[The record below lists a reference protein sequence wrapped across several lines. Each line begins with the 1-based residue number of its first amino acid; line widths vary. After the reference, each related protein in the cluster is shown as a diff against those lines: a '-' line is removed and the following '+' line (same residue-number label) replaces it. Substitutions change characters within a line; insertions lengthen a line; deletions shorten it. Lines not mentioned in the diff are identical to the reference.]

1 MSATDDIRARF
12 DNLPD
17 GLLVAGYVVAIWA
30 VMALLALLVGGEG
43 WTNLAA
49 GFIGSVTV
57 LIGAYAVLTLAL
69 NLQWGYTG
77 LFNIGV
83 AGFMAVGAYTT
94 AILTAPVDPG
104 AGGVPGF
111 GLPLIVGIFGGMVVA
126 AVVGALA
133 ALPALRLKADYL
145 AIVTVALSEI
155 IRLFVNW
162 SGVAEVTVG
171 GATFGTGGATG
182 ISFASPNGFVAG
194 VVTGVLSPLVGLA
207 EALGVSGPNVV
218 NFAYGLA
225 LLLVVVG
232 TYWVLSRLSNSPFGR
247 VLKAIRE
254 DETVTQSLGKDTRLF
269 KIKAFMI
276 GCALMGLAGVLFR
289 GSGGYISPAQFRPG
303 VTFYV
308 FAALIIGGAG
318 SNTGSILGAA
328 TFSALLFYLPARI
341 GENLPVGGGGS
352 AGNIVDAVAALGSLD
367 PTPLLAYTVGN
378 ISTLRFVLI
387 GVVLVYIIQNRP
399 EGLLGH
405 RNEPAASVDL
415 GARRPAADGGGETD
429 E

>member
-1 MSATDDIRARF
+1 MSGFEDVRDRLEA
-12 DNLPD
+12 LPD
-17 GLLVAGYVVAIWA
+17 AALVVSFLVGIWLLLT
-30 VMALLALLVGGEG
+30 LLAFAVGGAQSA
-43 WTNLAA
+43 NLAA
-49 GFIGSVTV
+49 GFVGSVTV
-57 LIGAYAVLTLAL
+57 LVGAYAILTLAL

-77 LFNIGV
+77 LFNIGI

-111 GLPLIVGIFGGMVVA
+111 GLPLLVGLLGGMVMA
-126 AVVGALA
+126 AIVGAIA
-133 ALPALRLKADYL
+133 ALPALRLRADYL

-162 SGVAEVTVG
+162 GGVAEVEVFG
-171 GATFGTGGATG
+171 KRFGTGGATG
-182 ISFASPNGFVAG
+182 ISFKSPDEVVATLVNGPG
-194 VVTGVLSPLVGLA
+194 QPLVAAA
-207 EALGVSGPNVV
+207 ESVGISGPNVV
-218 NFAYGLA
+218 NMAYGLS
-225 LLLVVVG
+225 LLAIAAG
-232 TYWVLSRLSNSPFGR
+232 SYWVLSRVSDSPFGR

-276 GCALMGLAGVLFR
+276 GCALMGLAGALFR
-289 GSGGYISPAQFRPG
+289 GGAGYISPAQFRP
-303 VTFYV
+303 VITFYV
-308 FAALIIGGAG
+308 FAALIIGGSG

-328 TFSALLFYLPARI
+328 TFSALLFYLPARL
-341 GENLPVGGGGS
+341 GEYFPTFGRS
-352 AGNIVDAVAALGSLD
+352 APGNVFEAIAALGSLD
-367 PTPLLAYTVGN
+367 PTPLVAYTVGN

-387 GVVLVYIIQNRP
+387 GAVLVYIIQNQP
-399 EGLLGH
+399 DGLLGH

-415 GARRPAADGGGETD
+415 RRPRSADGGETD

>member
-1 MSATDDIRARF
+1 MSEPTVRDRLDE
-12 DNLPD
+12 LPD
-17 GLLVAGYVVAIWA
+17 VVLVGGYIVAIWLTM
-30 VMALLALLVGGEG
+30 VVLARVVGGSQ
-43 WTNLAA
+43 WPNLAA
-49 GFIGSVTV
+49 GFVGSVTV

-83 AGFMAVGAYTT
+83 AGFMAVGAYTM

-111 GLPLIVGIFGGMVVA
+111 GLPLVVGVVGGMVVA
-126 AVVGALA
+126 AVVGGLA

-162 SGVAEVTVG
+162 SGVAEITLF

-182 ISFASPNGFVAG
+182 ISFEAPDDVVAG
-194 VVTGVLSPLVGLA
+194 LVTGVGSPLVAAG
-207 EALGVSGPNVV
+207 EAVGVSSPNLV
-218 NFAYGLA
+218 NIAYGLA
-225 LLLVVVG
+225 LLAVVAG
-232 TYWVLSRLSNSPFGR
+232 AYWVLTRLSNSPFGR

-276 GCALMGLAGVLFR
+276 GCALMGLAGILFR
-289 GSGGYISPAQFRPG
+289 GGAGYISPQQFRPAI
-303 VTFYV
+303 TFYV
-308 FAALIIGGAG
+308 FAALIIGGSG

-341 GENLPVGGGGS
+341 GENIPLGGGGS
-352 AGNIVDAVAALGSLD
+352 AGNIVEAVAALASLD
-367 PTPLLAYTVGN
+367 PTPFVAYTVGN

-387 GVVLVYIIQNRP
+387 GVVLIYIIQNQP
-399 EGLLGH
+399 KGLLGH

-415 GARRPAADGGGETD
+415 NERRSQPGGDSD